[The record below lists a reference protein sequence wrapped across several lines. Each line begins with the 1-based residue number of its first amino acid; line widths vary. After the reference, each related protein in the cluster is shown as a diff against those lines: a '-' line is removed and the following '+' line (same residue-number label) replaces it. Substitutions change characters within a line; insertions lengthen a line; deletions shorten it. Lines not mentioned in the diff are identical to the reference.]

1 MTYDSR
7 PDNYAHIAQ
16 VRGLM
21 LAAVNDLIRR
31 AHEHD
36 ASKIEGEELA
46 IFDAI
51 TPELR
56 RHEYGTPEYK
66 TAAEKARA
74 HVVNPANDHHP
85 ECHADGIHGMH
96 LGQLLEL
103 CCDWIAASRRNP
115 NGDVIT
121 SLAINADRFG
131 YGPEFEGILRRTI
144 QWLLSMENA

>member
-1 MTYDSR
+1 MYDSR

-16 VRGLM
+16 VRGLI
-21 LAAVNDLIRR
+21 LAATGDLLRR

-36 ASKIEGEELA
+36 ASKVDGEERAL
-46 IFDAI
+46 FDEI

-66 TAAEKARA
+66 AAAKKARA
-74 HVVNPANDHHP
+74 HVTNPANDHHP

-96 LGQLLEL
+96 IGQVLEM

-115 NGDVIT
+115 NGDVLR
-121 SLAINADRFG
+121 SLDLNAERFG
-131 YGPEFEGILRRTI
+131 YGAEMAGLIRRTVE
-144 QWLLSMENA
+144 WLLEMESR